1 MSVED
6 VLRTTLV
13 TAADVRAAAARIA
26 PYVRRTPLLRLP
38 GERLWVKPENRQ
50 PTRSFKVRGAVNA
63 VVRLARQGVRHVIAQ
78 SSGNHA
84 QAIAY
89 AAAEQGLRATVV
101 LPDTAP
107 ELKVSAARRLG
118 AEVVIVPPALR
129 EEACL
134 ALADRFGATVIGSD
148 AFDVIAG
155 HGSAGA
161 EVVPD
166 LPDAGSVLVPVCNGG
181 LLAGIAVA
189 VKAADPA
196 IRVIGVEPEL
206 AADGAASFRSG
217 TRTAW
222 PVELTYR
229 TRADGLRAPVLG
241 ALAWEHIH
249 RYVDDMVT
257 VTEDAIGAA
266 AHLLQRE
273 LGERAEPS
281 GAVATAGYL
290 AHRAHLPPGPVV
302 AILSGGNVATGT
314 APAALS
320 GGDVATSAAPT
331 ALPGGDVATGA
342 QPLMRPEVV
351 EQG

>member
-1 MSVED
+1 MSESAEPMETEGAAGA
-6 VLRTTLV
+6 RLV
-13 TAADVRAAAARIA
+13 TAADVRAAGDRIA

-50 PTRSFKVRGAVNA
+50 PTRSFKVRGAANA
-63 VVRLARQGVRHVIAQ
+63 VGRLAGRGVRHVVAQ

-89 AAAEQGLRATVV
+89 AAAEHGVRATVV

-155 HGSAGA
+155 HGSAGT
-161 EVVPD
+161 EICLD
-166 LPDAGSVLVPVCNGG
+166 LPDAGTVLVPVCNGG

-206 AADGAASFRSG
+206 AADGTASFRSG

-241 ALAWEHIH
+241 ALAWEHIRRH
-249 RYVDDMVT
+249 VDDMVT
-257 VTEDAIGAA
+257 VTEDAIDAA
-266 AHLLQRE
+266 AGLLHRK

-281 GAVATAGYL
+281 GAVATAAYL
-290 AHRAHLPPGPVV
+290 THQAHLPPGPVV
-302 AILSGGNVATGT
+302 AVLSGGNVAIT
-314 APAALS
+314 PE
-320 GGDVATSAAPT
+320 TS
-331 ALPGGDVATGA
+331 
-342 QPLMRPEVV
+342 QEPLARST
-351 EQG
+351 

>member
-1 MSVED
+1 MSESAEPMETEGAAGA
-6 VLRTTLV
+6 RLV
-13 TAADVRAAAARIA
+13 TAADVRAAGDRIA

-50 PTRSFKVRGAVNA
+50 PTRSFKVRGAANA
-63 VVRLARQGVRHVIAQ
+63 VGRLAGRGVRHVVAQ

-89 AAAEQGLRATVV
+89 AAAEHGVRATVV

-155 HGSAGA
+155 HGSAGT
-161 EVVPD
+161 EICLD
-166 LPDAGSVLVPVCNGG
+166 LPDAGTVLVPVCNGG

-206 AADGAASFRSG
+206 AADGTASFRSG

-241 ALAWEHIH
+241 ALAWEHVH

-257 VTEDAIGAA
+257 VTEDAIDAA
-266 AHLLQRE
+266 AGLLHRE

-281 GAVATAGYL
+281 GAVATAAYL
-290 AHRAHLPPGPVV
+290 AHQAHLPPGPVV
-302 AILSGGNVATGT
+302 AVLSGGNVAIT
-314 APAALS
+314 PE
-320 GGDVATSAAPT
+320 TS
-331 ALPGGDVATGA
+331 
-342 QPLMRPEVV
+342 QEPLARST
-351 EQG
+351 

>member
-1 MSVED
+1 M
-6 VLRTTLV
+6 
-13 TAADVRAAAARIA
+13 
-26 PYVRRTPLLRLP
+26 
-38 GERLWVKPENRQ
+38 
-50 PTRSFKVRGAVNA
+50 
-63 VVRLARQGVRHVIAQ
+63 
-78 SSGNHA
+78 
-84 QAIAY
+84 
-89 AAAEQGLRATVV
+89 
-101 LPDTAP
+101 
-107 ELKVSAARRLG
+107 
-118 AEVVIVPPALR
+118 PPALR
-129 EEACL
+129 EDACL
-134 ALADRFGATVIGSD
+134 ALSDRFGAAIIRSD

-161 EVVPD
+161 EIVQD

-189 VKAADPA
+189 VKATCPA

-257 VTEDAIGAA
+257 VTEDAIDTAA
-266 AHLLQRE
+266 ALLLRE

-281 GAVATAGYL
+281 GAVATAAYL
-290 AHRAHLPPGPVV
+290 AHRASLPPGPVV
-302 AILSGGNVATGT
+302 TILSGGNVA
-314 APAALS
+314 
-320 GGDVATSAAPT
+320 SAA
-331 ALPGGDVATGA
+331 AAS
-342 QPLMRPEVV
+342 
-351 EQG
+351 

>member
-1 MSVED
+1 MNTEGAV
-6 VLRTTLV
+6 RTRFV
-13 TAADVRAAAARIA
+13 TAADVRAAGDRIA

-63 VVRLARQGVRHVIAQ
+63 VVRLAGQGVRHVIAQ

-89 AAAEQGLRATVV
+89 AAAEQGIRATVV

-129 EEACL
+129 EEVCL

-161 EVVPD
+161 EIRAD
-166 LPDAGSVLVPVCNGG
+166 LPDVGSVLVPVCNGG

-249 RYVDDMVT
+249 RYVDDMLT
-257 VTEDAIGAA
+257 VTEDAIDTAA
-266 AHLLQRE
+266 GLLLRE

-281 GAVATAGYL
+281 GAVTTAAYL
-290 AHRAHLPPGPVV
+290 AHRAQLPPGPVV
-302 AILSGGNVATGT
+302 AVLSGGNVAEG
-314 APAALS
+314 A
-320 GGDVATSAAPT
+320 
-331 ALPGGDVATGA
+331 ATGKEPPA
-342 QPLMRPEVV
+342 RPGRIQEVR
-351 EQG
+351 

>member
-1 MSVED
+1 M
-6 VLRTTLV
+6 RAGLV
-13 TAADVRAAAARIA
+13 TAADIREAGDRIA

-63 VVRLARQGVRHVIAQ
+63 VGRLAGRGVRHVIAQ

-89 AAAEQGLRATVV
+89 AAVEQGVRATVV

-107 ELKVSAARRLG
+107 ELKVRAAPARRRGGDRAARP
-118 AEVVIVPPALR
+118 E

-134 ALADRFGATVIGSD
+134 ALADRFGATVVGSD

-155 HGSAGA
+155 HGSAGT
-161 EVVPD
+161 EICLD
-166 LPDAGSVLVPVCNGG
+166 LPDAGAVLVPVCNGG

-189 VKAADPA
+189 VKAAGPA

-241 ALAWEHIH
+241 ALAWEHLY

-257 VTEDAIGAA
+257 VTEDAIDAA
-266 AHLLQRE
+266 AGLLWRE

-281 GAVATAGYL
+281 GAVATAAYL
-290 AHRAHLPPGPVV
+290 TRRAHLPPGPVV
-302 AILSGGNVATGT
+302 AVLSGGNVAIGT
-314 APAALS
+314 ESRRSRWRGAPDPHGRAAGPAAII
-320 GGDVATSAAPT
+320 T
-331 ALPGGDVATGA
+331 
-342 QPLMRPEVV
+342 
-351 EQG
+351 

>member
-1 MSVED
+1 MNVESA
-6 VLRTTLV
+6 VRTGLV
-13 TAADVRAAAARIA
+13 TAGDVQAASARIE

-63 VVRLARQGVRHVIAQ
+63 VVRLARHGVRHVIAQ

-89 AAAEQGLRATVV
+89 AAAEQGVRATVV

-129 EEACL
+129 EDACL
-134 ALADRFGATVIGSD
+134 ALSDRFGAAIIRSD

-161 EVVPD
+161 EIVQD

-189 VKAADPA
+189 VKATCPA

-257 VTEDAIGAA
+257 VTEDAIDTAA
-266 AHLLQRE
+266 ALLLRE

-281 GAVATAGYL
+281 GAVATAAYL
-290 AHRAHLPPGPVV
+290 AHRASLPPGPVV
-302 AILSGGNVATGT
+302 AILSGGNVASAT
-314 APAALS
+314 AAS
-320 GGDVATSAAPT
+320 
-331 ALPGGDVATGA
+331 
-342 QPLMRPEVV
+342 
-351 EQG
+351 

>member
-1 MSVED
+1 MNAELAVST
-6 VLRTTLV
+6 RLV
-13 TAADVRAAAARIA
+13 TAADVRAAGERIA

-38 GERLWVKPENRQ
+38 GSRLWVKPENRQ

-63 VVRLARQGVRHVIAQ
+63 VVRLAGQGVRHVIAQ

-89 AAAEQGLRATVV
+89 AVAEQGIRATVV

-134 ALADRFGATVIGSD
+134 ALAERFGATVIGSD

-161 EVVPD
+161 EIGRD

-257 VTEDAIGAA
+257 VTEDAIDAA
-266 AHLLQRE
+266 AGLLRRE

-281 GAVATAGYL
+281 GAVTTAAYL
-290 AHRAHLPPGPVV
+290 AHQAHLPPGPVV
-302 AILSGGNVATGT
+302 AVLSGGNVA
-314 APAALS
+314 ASPEEPL
-320 GGDVATSAAPT
+320 VR
-331 ALPGGDVATGA
+331 PGLA
-342 QPLMRPEVV
+342 REIS
-351 EQG
+351 